1 MIENVVNVLNTANIS
16 PLKQLVP
23 DVSVGDIKDDI
34 EDFDSLLQKL
44 LEAEEGATGISGNPY
59 DKIDGAVKKFEQSGL
74 DGSTLRQIVVDL
86 VGTENANQAST
97 NQIISGNID
106 NLDGAMIDMNE
117 MNIAV
122 QFTMQVRNKIVEAYQ
137 EIMRMQM

>member
-1 MIENVVNVLNTANIS
+1 MIENVLGVLNTTNIS
-16 PLKQLVP
+16 PLKELIP
-23 DVSVGDIKDDI
+23 DVSVKDLEKGI
-34 EDFDSLLQKL
+34 EGFDSMLQKL
-44 LEAEEGATGISGNPY
+44 LDAESGVKSIAGDPFEEADESIHML
-59 DKIDGAVKKFEQSGL
+59 EQNGL
-74 DGSTLRQIVVDL
+74 DGSTLRQIIVDL
-86 VGTENANQAST
+86 VGSENANQAST

-122 QFTMQVRNKIVEAYQ
+122 QFTMQIRNKVVEAYQ